1 MSITALIYLLLYV
14 GGLAAALLKRPIYG
28 LYVYSLSFYAYAPG
42 RWWGSSLPDIRW
54 AYIAALVTLVS
65 IIIKKQEKIYF
76 SFFENKLFIVF
87 FLYVLLQTIL
97 IDSNNHHMIY
107 VILLMKFV
115 MLIFI
120 IQNVI
125 ENEKDLINYIL
136 SNLIGCAYLGYLGYT
151 MHTSGR
157 LEAVGTPGLDS
168 ANQLAQHLGAV
179 LVFSSFLLL
188 IDIGK
193 MKIIVIICLMFVL
206 NAILLTESRGVLLAL
221 AATGIVSTS
230 FIPSKSRKA
239 FIPYLILGFVAAS
252 FLIGPQMIERMS
264 SLNKAD
270 NVEELDK
277 SAASRFDII
286 SAQFEMFKDSP
297 LFGYGHKGTMILSQD
312 YISEEFLTTV
322 NGSASRASHNVSMA
336 LLVDHGLIGAGIYFL
351 IIFSC
356 IKKGFRLSLIKD
368 SKASDSLK
376 LLFSGLVLSL
386 LFFIVAGQTS
396 NNKVLELDIWLYAL
410 IPLVYHWIKTNK
422 DSKPGE
428 LNDN

>member
-1 MSITALIYLLLYV
+1 MSITALVYILLYL

-42 RWWGSSLPDIRW
+42 RWWGESLPDIRW

-65 IIIKKQEKIYF
+65 IIIKKEKKLYF
-76 SFFENKLFIVF
+76 PFFENKLFVVF
-87 FLYVLLQTIL
+87 FLYVFLQTIL
-97 IDSNNHHMIY
+97 IDSNSHHMIY
-107 VILLMKFV
+107 VTLLMKFV
-115 MLIFI
+115 MLVFI

-136 SNLIGCAYLGYLGYT
+136 SNLIGCAYLGYLGYS

-179 LVFSSFLLL
+179 LIFSSFLLL

-193 MKIIVIICLMFVL
+193 LKIIVIICLMFVL

-221 AATGIVSTS
+221 AGTALVSTM
-230 FIPSKSRKA
+230 FIPPKSRKI
-239 FIPYLILGFVAAS
+239 FLPYLILGSIAAS
-252 FLIGPQMIERMS
+252 FLIGPQMVERLS

-297 LFGYGHKGTMILSQD
+297 FVGYGHKGTMILSPD
-312 YISEEFLTTV
+312 YVAKEFLTKV
-322 NGSASRASHNVSMA
+322 NGAAARASHNVSMA

-351 IIFSC
+351 IIYSC
-356 IKKGFRLSLIKD
+356 IIKGFRLKEIKN
-368 SKASDSLK
+368 SGASDSLK
-376 LLFSGLVLSL
+376 LLFSGLVLAL
-386 LFFIVAGQTS
+386 LFFILAGQTS

-410 IPLVYHWIKTNK
+410 IPLVYNWIKTNK
-422 DSKPGE
+422 STSTE
-428 LNDN
+428 S